1 MADKKKILIVDD
13 SDLVAGM
20 LTEYLENSGFTVLRA
35 ANGVDGIIAAYR
47 EVPDL
52 IVMDVEM
59 PVLQG
64 YQASRLLKAR
74 RGVRDIPII
83 MHTSLSEDRDQFWAR
98 SSGADA
104 FISKDFD
111 NLEPLLEKV
120 RALAD
125 HGPYNRAVIAED
137 GARIERDSIMEM
149 LGTIVDQQL
158 FQSTILNQLS
168 GAGSCIESVQ
178 ETAEQVLYLMDK
190 VCECHVAAVL
200 LNCSRE
206 CLAFVRP
213 GKDVN
218 RRGADD
224 FLNICLDDFFTEF
237 SDVARNRVQTFF
249 IGVDD
254 RPDFEKINLDAK
266 KVSSYMHLPLTGHCD
281 TVGTLHVG
289 NLINNYF
296 SDHICK
302 NITVFAGG
310 AGGILENSL
319 LMKNISEMERN
330 IRNVFSKFVP
340 AEIIDDLVGKG
351 KTSSL
356 LAGEKRSV
364 AVLFSDIRSF
374 TEISEHN
381 SPEEVVAFLNRYFET
396 MTSAILHH
404 GGTVDKYIGDAIL
417 AVFGAPTSYPDNAE
431 RAVSAAF
438 DMLRSLAKIDTGTLR
453 MPEIGLDMGIGIH
466 EGDAIVGNIG
476 SKERF
481 DYTVIG
487 DTVNLA
493 SRLESLTKHYSSH
506 IIVSESVKEKLK
518 GKILFREIDRVRVKG
533 KEIAT
538 TIYKLENIRKNFF
551 NEAIMTDFN
560 KAMSMYKIKNWDTAV
575 EYFNKVLEKIP
586 DDYISAMYI
595 ARCRDYM
602 KNPPADD
609 WDGTLDL
616 KFK

>member
-20 LTEYLENSGFTVLRA
+20 LTEHLADSGFTVLRE

-47 EVPDL
+47 EIPDV

-111 NLEPLLEKV
+111 NLEPLVEKA
-120 RALAD
+120 RALAK
-125 HGPYNRAVIAED
+125 HGPYQSAVIAED
-137 GARIERDSIMEM
+137 AARIDRDSVTEM
-149 LGTIVDQQL
+149 LGTVIDQQL
-158 FQSTILNQLS
+158 FQSTILNELS
-168 GAGSCIESVQ
+168 GAGSCIESVRD
-178 ETAEQVLYLMDK
+178 TAEQVLFLMDK
-190 VCECHVAAVL
+190 VCESHVAAVL
-200 LNCSRE
+200 LDCNRE
-206 CLAFVRP
+206 CLAYVLP
-213 GKDVN
+213 GAGVN
-218 RRGADD
+218 RTGAED
-224 FLNICLDDFFTEF
+224 FLKICLDDFFAAF
-237 SDVARNRVQTFF
+237 PDVARDRVQTVFM
-249 IGVDD
+249 GADG
-254 RPDFEKINLDAK
+254 RPDFDKISLDAR
-266 KVSSYMHLPLTGHCD
+266 KVSSYLHVPLDGHCNP
-281 TVGTLHVG
+281 VGTLHTG
-289 NLINNYF
+289 NFTNNYF
-296 SDHICK
+296 SDHICR
-302 NITVFAGG
+302 NITVFARG
-310 AGGILENSL
+310 AGGILENAML
-319 LMKNISEMERN
+319 LKNISEMERS
-330 IRNVFSKFVP
+330 IRSVFSKFVP
-340 AEIIDDLVGKG
+340 AEIIDDLVGRG
-351 KTSSL
+351 KSSGL

-374 TEISEHN
+374 TKITEN
-381 SPEEVVAFLNRYFET
+381 NKPEEVVAFLNSYFET
-396 MTSAILHH
+396 MTSAILNH
-404 GGTVDKYIGDAIL
+404 GGTVDKFIGDAIL

-431 RAVSAAF
+431 RAVNAAF
-438 DMLRSLAKIDTGTLR
+438 EMLRSMSQVDTGGLW
-453 MPEIGLDMGIGIH
+453 MPEGGLDMGIGIN

-487 DTVNLA
+487 DAVNLA
-493 SRLESLTKHYSSH
+493 SRLESLTKHYRSH
-506 IIVSESVKEKLK
+506 IIVSESIMEKLK

-533 KEIAT
+533 KEIPT
-538 TIYKLENIRKNFF
+538 TIYKLENIRKYFF
-551 NEAIMTDFN
+551 NEATMVDFN
-560 KAMSMYKIKNWDTAV
+560 KAMSMYKIQNWDTAV

-595 ARCRDYM
+595 ERCRDYM
-602 KNPPADD
+602 KNPPPEG

-616 KFK
+616 QFK